1 MNLWSLLLRA
11 RELYPEAEAVVD
23 GALRLNYAEL
33 GRRVDRLAA
42 FLAAEGVGP
51 GDRIAV
57 LLPNGLPY
65 IEAYFAAAGLGAVL
79 VPLNARLGS
88 YEIGFILADSG
99 AVWLIADP
107 ALAGLA
113 RASLEVPREVRG
125 VLWTGSDPAPADLR
139 LRQQAHDALPDSA
152 FTPCPADA
160 SLIAHLYYTSGT
172 TGHPKGVILTHGNV
186 ATHSLAAV
194 AELQLTDRDRWAH
207 VAPMF
212 HLADAWATFA
222 ITWVGGCHVMF
233 PRFDPREILAGF
245 ERERV
250 TLTNLVPTM
259 LNLMVKHPD
268 RGQFDYSS
276 LRLILS
282 GGAPIAPSVV
292 AAIIETFGCEY
303 VQTYGMTETSPYL
316 ALSILKANLRRLS
329 PQQQLAW
336 RAKTGRPFIA
346 IELRVVD
353 ETGRPVPAD
362 ERSVGEIQVR
372 GPTVTPGY
380 WNRPE
385 ATAEAFVDG
394 WLRTG
399 DLAVLDAE
407 GYVTIVDRRK
417 DIIITGG
424 EKVYSTEVETVLY
437 GHPAVLEAAAYG
449 APDPVWG
456 EVVAA
461 AVVLRP
467 GTRASAEE
475 LMAYCRERLGGFK
488 QVRRIRLMSE
498 LPRTGSGK
506 ILKRGLREPEP
517 SPTA

>member
-11 RELYPEAEAVVD
+11 RFLHPGAEAVVD
-23 GALRLNYAEL
+23 GPLRLDYAAF
-33 GRRVDRLAA
+33 GSRVDRLAG
-42 FLAAEGVGP
+42 FLLAEGVGP
-51 GDRIAV
+51 GDRIAA

-65 IEAYFAAAGLGAVL
+65 LEAYFAAAGLGAVL
-79 VPLNARLGS
+79 VPLNFRLS
-88 YEIGFILADSG
+88 PAELGFILGDSG
-99 AVWLIADP
+99 STWLIADP
-107 ALAGLA
+107 AMAGLA
-113 RASLEVPREVRG
+113 GAVLAEPGEVRG
-125 VLWTGSDPAPADLR
+125 LLWAGADVPPTDLR
-139 LRQQAHDALPDSA
+139 LPQYALETLPASA
-152 FTPCPADA
+152 FAPRPVAETD
-160 SLIAHLYYTSGT
+160 IAQLYYTSGS
-172 TGHPKGVILTHGNV
+172 TGHPKGVILTHRNV
-186 ATHSLAAV
+186 TIHALAAV

-212 HLADAWATFA
+212 HLADAWASFA

-233 PRFDPREILAGF
+233 PRFDPRETLAGF
-245 ERERV
+245 ERERI

-268 RGQFDYSS
+268 RGRFDYSA

-282 GGAPIAPSVV
+282 GGAPITPSVV
-292 AAIIETFGCEY
+292 AAIVETFGCEY

-316 ALSILKANLRRLS
+316 TLSILKAHLRRL
-329 PQQQLAW
+329 PAEQQMAW

-346 IELRVVD
+346 VELRVVD
-353 ETGRPVPAD
+353 EAGQPVPAD
-362 ERSVGEIQVR
+362 ERTVGEIQVR
-372 GPTVTPGY
+372 GPTVTQGY

-394 WLRTG
+394 WLHTG
-399 DLAVLDAE
+399 DLAVLDSE
-407 GYVTIVDRRK
+407 GYVNIVDRRK

-424 EKVYSTEVETVLY
+424 EKVYSTEVEAVLY

-467 GTRASAEE
+467 GSVASVEE
-475 LMAYCRERLGGFK
+475 LMAFCRERLGGYK
-488 QVRRIRLMSE
+488 QIRRIRMLSE

-506 ILKRGLREPEP
+506 ILKRALREDHQ
-517 SPTA
+517 